1 MTVSRLFFFW
11 PAGFIDRG
19 LVMTIKAYIRV
30 LVSVIAIS
38 LSAYVSA
45 GWFDKLAELVGN
57 NVSSEDVS
65 SVGKAVSKQAL
76 STEDI
81 SGAFKQ
87 ALELGSQRVVDQLG
101 KADGFNNDSLIH
113 IPLPEQMQTVKK
125 WLDKVGMGGSL
136 DSLELSLNRAAENAV
151 PKAKALFEQTIK
163 QMTFDDVKSI
173 YNGSDDAATRYF
185 QAKMTPA
192 LSTEMQP
199 VVQQSLSEVG
209 AVKLYDDVM
218 GDYQSIPFV
227 PDIKADLVDHVVKGG
242 LNGIFHYLAK
252 EEAEIRQNPIRRTT
266 ELLKKVFGAK

>member
-1 MTVSRLFFFW
+1 
-11 PAGFIDRG
+11 
-19 LVMTIKAYIRV
+19 MTIKAYIRV
-30 LVSVIAIS
+30 LVSVVAIS

-45 GWFDKLAELVGN
+45 GWFDKLTELVGN

-76 STEDI
+76 SSEDI

-218 GDYQSIPFV
+218 GDYQSIPFE